1 MVKKAQQ
8 EQSVAEQE
16 AGWSTVNPSH
26 PSAPLPAEEG
36 KGATQRVPRRRHNPP
51 PQAPPPAQAEAVPT
65 LYFRKNAYMGDPFK
79 FYDDLEH
86 YFWNN

>member
-1 MVKKAQQ
+1 MVKKARQ

-16 AGWSTVNPSH
+16 AGSSTVNPSH
-26 PSAPLPAEEG
+26 PAPLPAEEG

-65 LYFRKNAYMGDPFK
+65 LYFQKNARSLGLWARSRGP
-79 FYDDLEH
+79 
-86 YFWNN
+86 N